1 MDRFGLRLRERLAE
15 YREWIEKRD
24 RRRFELVLLSCL
36 VVSLTIIIS
45 SAFIPGL
52 QTVEEGGVA
61 RSGWQ
66 IYLGVFVI
74 TVLEAA
80 TLSLLLHRF
89 NKAPGVDNN
98 LLLALVILLV
108 GATLVSRLLIIPPI
122 SAYIIPVAAL
132 GMVVAVI
139 LNARSALLLVSL
151 TSLNIGLLTDLG
163 MRYALVALVVGA
175 LSLYLVSRVA
185 TRQAILGAGAAA
197 MGLAALTIFSVE
209 MFGESS
215 IGDAL
220 KASAWGLANGFLA
233 GVLAMVVLQ
242 IMETVFN
249 LATPLRLL
257 ELANP
262 AHPLL
267 KRLMQVAPGTYN
279 HSISTGNL
287 AEAAAEAI
295 GADPLL
301 ARVGA
306 YYHDIGKSVRPEYFV
321 ENQLYVENPHDQLS
335 PSLSKLAITA
345 HVRDGEH
352 LAKVY
357 GLPAPIVDIIKEHH
371 GTSVL
376 AYFYHKAQ
384 EAARDQVYEESYRY
398 EEQKP
403 RSKEAAIVM
412 LAESIEA
419 AVQAMRS
426 QGIPLTRRK
435 IQGLIQEI
443 VRQRIQD
450 GQLDESDLT
459 LSDLHKIEESF
470 DQSLLGLV
478 GHRIPYPE
486 KNGKTAGRP
495 PRGMGAPPAGVLEA
509 GDRAASADAPI
520 RRPAVPPSAAALR
533 TGVAAVPTEPVLAAP
548 ATSTTEVPSA
558 ALSSSPAVAPPAGP
572 GDRPEE
578 LE

>member
-24 RRRFELVLLSCL
+24 RRRFERVLLACL
-36 VVSLTIIIS
+36 VVSVTIIIS

-132 GMVVAVI
+132 GMVVTVI

-209 MFGESS
+209 MFGEASL
-215 IGDAL
+215 GDAL

-242 IMETVFN
+242 ILETVFN
-249 LATPLRLL
+249 LTTPLRLL
-257 ELANP
+257 ELSNL

-267 KRLMQVAPGTYN
+267 KKLMQVAPGTYR
-279 HSISTGNL
+279 HSMNMGYL
-287 AEAAAEAI
+287 GEAAAEAI
-295 GADPLL
+295 GADSLL
-301 ARVGA
+301 TKVGA
-306 YYHDIGKSVRPEYFV
+306 YYHDIGKTVRPEYFY
-321 ENQLYVENPHDQLS
+321 ENQTPLYSDNPHDYLS

-345 HVRDGEH
+345 HVRDGED
-352 LAKVY
+352 LGKVY
-357 GLPAPIVDIIKEHH
+357 GLPAPVVDIIRQHH

-384 EAARDQVYEESYRY
+384 EGARDQVYEESYRY

-403 RSKEAAIVM
+403 RSKEATIIM
-412 LAESIEA
+412 LADSVEA
-419 AVQAMRS
+419 AARADP
-426 QGIPLTRRK
+426 G
-435 IQGLIQEI
+435 
-443 VRQRIQD
+443 D
-450 GQLDESDLT
+450 
-459 LSDLHKIEESF
+459 
-470 DQSLLGLV
+470 
-478 GHRIPYPE
+478 
-486 KNGKTAGRP
+486 N
-495 PRGMGAPPAGVLEA
+495 PAE
-509 GDRAASADAPI
+509 DP
-520 RRPAVPPSAAALR
+520 RRPA
-533 TGVAAVPTEPVLAAP
+533 
-548 ATSTTEVPSA
+548 
-558 ALSSSPAVAPPAGP
+558 
-572 GDRPEE
+572 
-578 LE
+578 

>member
-1 MDRFGLRLRERLAE
+1 MDQFGLRLRERLAE

-36 VVSLTIIIS
+36 VVSVTIIIS
-45 SAFIPGL
+45 SAYIPGL
-52 QTVEEGGVA
+52 QSVDEGGAA

-66 IYLGVFVI
+66 IHLGVFLLV
-74 TVLEAA
+74 VLEAA
-80 TLSLLLHRF
+80 TFSLLLHRF
-89 NKAPGVDNN
+89 NKAPVDNN
-98 LLLALVILLV
+98 LLLALVVLLV
-108 GATLVSRLLIIPPI
+108 GATLVSRLLVIPPL
-122 SAYIIPVAAL
+122 SAYLIPVAAL

-151 TSLNIGLLTDLG
+151 ASVNIGLLTDLD
-163 MRYALVALVVGA
+163 MRYALVALLVGA

-197 MGLAALTIFSVE
+197 MGLAALTIFGVE
-209 MFGESS
+209 MFSEASL
-215 IGDAL
+215 GDAL
-220 KASAWGLANGFLA
+220 RAGAWGLANGFLA

-249 LATPLRLL
+249 LTTPLRLL

-267 KRLMQVAPGTYN
+267 KRLLQVAPGTYN
-279 HSISTGNL
+279 HSIMMGNL

-306 YYHDIGKSVRPEYFV
+306 YYHDIGKTVRPEYFV
-321 ENQLYVENPHDQLS
+321 ENQIYVDNPHDQLS

-352 LAKVY
+352 LAQVY
-357 GLPAPIVDIIKEHH
+357 GLPAPVVDIIKQHH

-376 AYFYHKAQ
+376 AFFYHKAQ
-384 EAARDQVYEESYRY
+384 EAAQDQVYEESYRY

-403 RSKEAAIVM
+403 RSKEATIIM
-412 LAESIEA
+412 LADSLEA
-419 AVQAMRS
+419 AVRTMES
-426 QGIPLTRRK
+426 PTRRK

-443 VRQRIQD
+443 IRQKILD

-459 LSDLHKIEESF
+459 QSDLHKIEESF

-478 GHRIPYPE
+478 GHRIRYPE
-486 KNGKTAGRP
+486 KNGKQTGRP
-495 PRGMGAPPAGVLEA
+495 PRGMGAPSAETLEPGDGA
-509 GDRAASADAPI
+509 GDADGP
-520 RRPAVPPSAAALR
+520 RSRPTRPPSAAALKA
-533 TGVAAVPTEPVLAAP
+533 G
-548 ATSTTEVPSA
+548 SA
-558 ALSSSPAVAPPAGP
+558 ATPAAPPAPPPNAPKAAAPVAAPSKSAAAASPAGA
-572 GDRPEE
+572 GDMPEE